1 MASITENIRE
11 IVSQI
16 RVLEAKYER
25 SPGSV
30 TLVAVSKQQSAQS
43 IREAYQAGVRSF
55 GENYVQEA
63 EAKIQQLD
71 LKDLQWHFIGPIQ
84 SNKTRQIAGLFHW
97 VHSIDRL
104 RIAQRLSDQRD
115 TLLGRLNCCVQV
127 NISGEHSKS
136 GVGVAETADLC
147 AAICTLK
154 GLRLRG
160 LMAIPAPSVNFA
172 EQRAE
177 FARLRELFATLKP
190 QFPDFDCLSM
200 GMSADFEAAIAEGST
215 HVRIGTAVF
224 GSRI

>member
-25 SPGSV
+25 APGSV
-30 TLVAVSKQQSAQS
+30 TLVAVSKQQSVQS
-43 IREAYQAGVRSF
+43 VREAWQAGVRSF

-63 EAKIQQLD
+63 ETKIQQLD
-71 LKDLQWHFIGPIQ
+71 LQGLQWHFIGPIQ

-104 RIAQRLSDQRD
+104 KIAQRLSDQRD
-115 TLLGRLNCCVQV
+115 PLLGRIDCCVQV

-136 GVGVAETADLC
+136 NVGVAETADLC
-147 AAICTLK
+147 AAISKLK

-172 EQRAE
+172 GQRAE
-177 FARLRELFATLKP
+177 FARLRELFSALKP
-190 QFPDFDCLSM
+190 HFPDFDCLSM
-200 GMSADFEAAIAEGST
+200 GMSADYEAAIAEGST